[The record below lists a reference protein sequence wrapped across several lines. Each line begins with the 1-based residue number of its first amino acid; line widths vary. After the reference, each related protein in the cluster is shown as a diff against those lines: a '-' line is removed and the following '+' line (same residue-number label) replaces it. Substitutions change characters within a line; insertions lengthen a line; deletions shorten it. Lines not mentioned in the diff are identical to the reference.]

1 MRCFVTCL
9 TIMMAVAFSSAAR
22 AQESLFVLKDGT
34 GVYEKSSTLSEK
46 ITELAAGDK
55 VFVVD
60 HWGAWIQIE
69 VADTSTSGWALS
81 NRLGKIFPLP
91 ETAGDVGTSPSESA
105 DEASLAEKVAAVLTH
120 NYRIELYG
128 SVARKFR
135 MTCKILFGSGQTA
148 TRRFVETYP
157 QTIEITARLINCRV
171 RRDNPT
177 GSRPLRVRVFVDGDL
192 VRAFQVPTFTE
203 SRFSF

>member
-1 MRCFVTCL
+1 MFGTYLAIFVV
-9 TIMMAVAFSSAAR
+9 VAFSFAAS
-22 AQESLFVLKDGT
+22 AQESLFVLEDGT
-34 GVYEKSSTLSEK
+34 GVYEKSSTLSDK
-46 ITELAAGDK
+46 ITELKAGDK
-55 VFVVD
+55 VSVVD
-60 HWGAWIQIE
+60 HWGAWIQIG
-69 VADTSTSGWALS
+69 VADTSTSGWVLS
-81 NRLGKIFPLP
+81 NRLGKTFPPP
-91 ETAGDVGTSPSESA
+91 ETAGDVGASPGESA
-105 DEASLAEKVAAVLTH
+105 DEASLTEKVAAVRTH
-120 NYRIELYG
+120 DYHIRLYG